1 MLPYS
6 FILTMKNQLNNTWL
20 IKSCTINC
28 WMLLSLFVNITA
40 DAQPVADPQDH
51 AARTFMTALFNRDYK
66 QAWTLI
72 DPEVQKKI
80 MLETLVQSAKMT
92 DSLARGLGFGQEL
105 LEFMRGFRTYQN
117 GQTIWVYT
125 YKFKADV
132 TKGMMPSAVLDI
144 AFKDQQST
152 LIYGFAP
159 KFYNLPRSTSTYI
172 STSSGEEITLEKEQK
187 WLIEGKTVKVNE
199 VALVLDN
206 SNALFA
212 IKVWDEEAHGI
223 TQQRAK
229 EKAIPIIKYAIAN
242 GYLPKA
248 ERGASQAKRKLS
260 EGIGVAFIQPGTNG
274 GFRVIVAPADYKN

>member
-1 MLPYS
+1 
-6 FILTMKNQLNNTWL
+6 MKKQLNNTWL
-20 IKSCTINC
+20 IKSSTINC
-28 WMLLSLFVNITA
+28 WILLSFFLNITA

-51 AARTFMTALFNRDYK
+51 AARTFMTALFNRDYN

-72 DPEVQKKI
+72 DPEVQKNI
-80 MLETLVQSAKMT
+80 TLENLAQSAKMT

-117 GQTIWVYT
+117 GQTLWVYT
-125 YKFKADV
+125 YKFRGDV
-132 TKGMMPSAVLDI
+132 SKGMLPSAMIDI
-144 AFKDQQST
+144 AFKDRQTT

-159 KFYNLPRSTSTYI
+159 KFSARSQPTSAYI
-172 STSSGEEITLEKEQK
+172 STSSGEEITLEKEQT

-199 VALVLDN
+199 LALVLDN

-223 TQQRAK
+223 TKQRAK